1 MAERPFALASKMA
14 AKMSFAVGQS
24 QLQQGL
30 RESTCLAAARQA
42 SAEEPFYDRHDSAVM
57 AVNDSAVI
65 GG

>member
-1 MAERPFALASKMA
+1 MA